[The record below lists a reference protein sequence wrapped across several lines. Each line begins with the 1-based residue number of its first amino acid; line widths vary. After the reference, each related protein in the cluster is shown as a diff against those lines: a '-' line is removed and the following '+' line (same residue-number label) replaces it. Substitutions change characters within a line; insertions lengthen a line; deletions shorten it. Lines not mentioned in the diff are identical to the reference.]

1 MGTFNTKKTIYASPR
16 LIPEMGERI
25 ATEFRNEG
33 YEVELCQLMSDGC
46 DISIT
51 KGGTFKAIMGMR
63 SALKVNLMP
72 QGDHI
77 IFDASVGIFGQQA
90 IPTII
95 SMFVWWP
102 VLITQIWGM
111 VNQAKLDDK
120 ALAIAEQ
127 VAAAHNAAARYQ
139 APYAAPQQP
148 QPAQGARFCTNC
160 GTPLLPQAK
169 FCPECGTKQ

>member
-77 IFDASVGIFGQQA
+77 IFDASVGIFGQ
-90 IPTII
+90 
-95 SMFVWWP
+95 
-102 VLITQIWGM
+102 
-111 VNQAKLDDK
+111 
-120 ALAIAEQ
+120 
-127 VAAAHNAAARYQ
+127 
-139 APYAAPQQP
+139 
-148 QPAQGARFCTNC
+148 
-160 GTPLLPQAK
+160 
-169 FCPECGTKQ
+169 

>member
-16 LIPEMGERI
+16 LIAEMGERI

-33 YEVELCQLMSDGC
+33 FDVEICHLMSDGC

-51 KGGTFKAIMGMR
+51 KGGIFKAVMGMR
-63 SALKVNLMP
+63 SALKVSLMP
-72 QGDHI
+72 QGDNI
-77 IFDASVGIFGQQA
+77 LFDASVGIFGQQA

-127 VAAAHNAAARYQ
+127 VAAAHNAGGYRTS
-139 APYAAPQQP
+139 YAAP
-148 QPAQGARFCTNC
+148 QPAQGTRFCTNC